1 MPLLLTLKTN
11 LKSLRY
17 GHDRPGG
24 GSSNQ
29 PYIQVNAKNS
39 FDLATEELGI
49 SGGTDY
55 LLRGG
60 SLTLE
65 RSLQDVSRL
74 GKWGLDGTP
83 PGILGLLFT
92 AKQNTLS
99 ETNVRTQAGGIL
111 NQGVYNPLGTLL
123 QVGTVAFGD
132 HLNKQGLDPTGLTPS
147 SLVTY
152 SDVVN
157 PKALGNA
164 FSIKAINNN
173 RLVQLAYRKIKNSYA
188 DESSIS
194 LVKNNITEGIDSP
207 SFISYRGGPGSVLS
221 IGSTNIRFSDQRTG
235 ESNPLSVDSP
245 TKFYGTYK
253 PNFEAGSYLKSFAVP
268 YGNNKSVSGVYSK
281 LTNFDINNLI
291 STDGGKLYQNN
302 VYTEGNTF
310 PEMNRLTAFTQGAA
324 TFTQDQLIDKEP
336 ISQGGQLTDFR
347 KEINVNRAYAE
358 KSGMLIKA
366 PNYQTKNID
375 QRLNYFDPGSK
386 VRNRSSYT
394 AGSGI
399 VDAINGLY
407 MYYSS
412 AVNNTGATNDLVKF
426 RFAVI
431 DPNEPK
437 NKTFVHFRAFFNG
450 GISDNMGATW
460 NSFKYQGRGEDFFQ
474 YGGFSRD
481 VSFGFIVMAQSKE
494 ELSIMYQKLNY
505 LQSTLTPN
513 YSAAGYMRGNI
524 HQLTIGGYFYE
535 TPGVITSLNY
545 TMPENSTWEIGINDE
560 GSFDP
565 TVKEL
570 THRIEVQ
577 VNFKPIHRFIPE
589 TIQPNE
595 LFSAGNIK
603 QRFISLANKSDA
615 GLYANGI
622 PNNRKLPSILPSV
635 PAPENGI
642 SLEAKPIGDLN
653 LQQPTTEGLI
663 QRQSIIPSLNTN
675 TTNTTNRRRRNN
687 Q

>member
-60 SLTLE
+60 SLTLK

>member
-60 SLTLE
+60 SLTLK

-157 PKALGNA
+157 PKVLGNA

-481 VSFGFIVMAQSKE
+481 VSFGFVVMAQSKE

>member
-29 PYIQVNAKNS
+29 PYIQVNTKNS

-60 SLTLE
+60 GLTPK

-92 AKQNTLS
+92 AKQNALS
-99 ETNVRTQAGGIL
+99 GTNVRTQAGGLL

-132 HLNKQGLDPTGLTPS
+132 HLNKQGLDPTGLTPL
-147 SLVTY
+147 SLITY

-157 PKALGNA
+157 PKILGNA
-164 FSIKAINNN
+164 FSIKNKNNN
-173 RLVQLAYRKIKNSYA
+173 RLVQLAHRKIKNSYA
-188 DESSIS
+188 DGFSVS
-194 LVKNNITEGIDSP
+194 LVKNNITDGMDSP
-207 SFISYRGGPGSVLS
+207 SFISYRGGPGSGPS
-221 IGSTNIRFSDQRTG
+221 IFNTDIRFSDQRTG

-253 PNFEAGSYLKSFAVP
+253 PNFEAGKYLKSFAVP
-268 YGNNKSVSGVYSK
+268 YDDNKSVSGVFSR

-310 PEMNRLTAFTQGAA
+310 PEMNRSTAFSNDVA
-324 TFTQDQLIDKEP
+324 TFTQEQLIFKEP

-347 KEINVNRAYAE
+347 KDVDVNRAYAE
-358 KSGMLIKA
+358 KSGMLAKA
-366 PNYQTKNID
+366 PNYQNTNID
-375 QRLNYFDPGSK
+375 SLKYINYSSPGDK
-386 VRNRSSYT
+386 VRNRSNYGN
-394 AGSGI
+394 GSGQI
-399 VDAINGLY
+399 VDAINALY
-407 MYYSS
+407 MYK
-412 AVNNTGATNDLVKF
+412 ATKADETAGKDLVKF

-431 DPNEPK
+431 DPDSPSE
-437 NKTFVHFRAFFNG
+437 KTFIHFRAYFNG
-450 GISDNMGATW
+450 SITDNMNSNW
-460 NSFKYQGRGEDFFQ
+460 NTFKYAGRGEDFFQ

-481 VSFGFIVMAQSKE
+481 ISLSFQVVAQSKG

-505 LQSTLTPN
+505 LQSTLAPN
-513 YSAAGYMRGNI
+513 FSDAGYMRGNI
-524 HQLTIGGYFYE
+524 HQLTVGGYFYE
-535 TPGVITSLNY
+535 QPGVLTSLSY
-545 TMPENSTWEIGINDE
+545 TMPDDSTWEIGIDTE
-560 GSFDP
+560 GGVDNS
-565 TVKEL
+565 VSEL
-570 THRIEVQ
+570 PHRINVSIG
-577 VNFKPIHRFIPE
+577 FKPIHNFLPQ
-589 TIQPNE
+589 TIGSPFDSSNPNGILGKE
-595 LFSAGNIK
+595 DIK
-603 QRFISLANKSDA
+603 QKFIALQNTSGSLYD
-615 GLYANGI
+615 L
-622 PNNRKLPSILPSV
+622 
-635 PAPENGI
+635 ENGI
-642 SLEAKPIGDLN
+642 SLEAKPIGNLN
-653 LQQPTTEGLI
+653 LQQPTTEGRI
-663 QRQSIIPSLNTN
+663 QRQSTITIPPS
-675 TTNTTNRRRRNN
+675 NRRRRNN
-687 Q
+687 R

>member
-1 MPLLLTLKTN
+1 MPLLNLTTN

-17 GHDRPGG
+17 GNDRPGG
-24 GSSNQ
+24 GDSGQ
-29 PYIQVNAKNS
+29 PFIQTSDQDS
-39 FDLATEELGI
+39 FDLATANLGI
-49 SGGTDY
+49 SGGKDY

-60 SLTLE
+60 ALTLE
-65 RSLQDVSRL
+65 RSSQDVSRL
-74 GKWGLDGTP
+74 SKWGLSGTP

-92 AKQNTLS
+92 TKQNVLS

-111 NQGVYNPLGTLL
+111 NQGIYNPLGTLL
-123 QVGTVAFGD
+123 QVGTVAFGN
-132 HLNKQGLDPTGLTPS
+132 HLNKQGLDPTDLTGA
-147 SLVTY
+147 SLRTY

-157 PKALGNA
+157 PQLGNA
-164 FSIKAINNN
+164 LSIKAKNNN
-173 RLVQLAYRKIKNSYA
+173 RLVQLAYQKIKNSYA
-188 DESSIS
+188 DDIGIS
-194 LVKNNITEGIDSP
+194 LVNNNITDSPDSP
-207 SFISYRGGPGSVLS
+207 SFIRYRGGPGSILS
-221 IGSTNIRFSDQRTG
+221 IGNTNIKFSDQRTG
-235 ESNPLSVDSP
+235 ENNPLSVDSP

-253 PNFEAGSYLKSFAVP
+253 PNFEAGEYLKTFAVP
-268 YGNNKSVSGVYSK
+268 YDNNKSVSGVYSR
-281 LTNFDINNLI
+281 LTNFDVNNLI
-291 STDGGKLYQNN
+291 STDGGKLYQSN
-302 VYTEGNTF
+302 VYTQGNTF
-310 PEMNRLTAFTQGAA
+310 PEMNKTTAFSNDVA
-324 TFTQDQLIDKEP
+324 TFTQEQLISKEP

-347 KEINVNRAYAE
+347 KEVTVNRAYAE
-358 KSGMLIKA
+358 KSGMLAKA

-386 VRNRSSYT
+386 VRNRSSYA

-407 MYYSS
+407 MYYNS

-431 DPNEPK
+431 DPNEPG
-437 NKTFVHFRAFFNG
+437 NKTFVHFRAFFKG
-450 GISDNMGATW
+450 GISDNMGAEW

-481 VSFGFIVMAQSKE
+481 VSFGFVVAAQSKE

-545 TMPENSTWEIGINDE
+545 TMPEDSTWEIGINDE
-560 GSFDP
+560 GGFDP
-565 TVKEL
+565 SVKEL

-577 VNFKPIHRFIPE
+577 VNFKPIHRFLPE
-589 TIQPNE
+589 TIQPDK
-595 LFSAGNIK
+595 LLSAGNIE
-603 QRFISLANKSDA
+603 QRFISLANKDDA

-622 PNNRKLPSILPSV
+622 PNNRTLPSNIRNEEYPTNL
-635 PAPENGI
+635 A
-642 SLEAKPIGDLN
+642 AKPLADIDVGEPN
-653 LQQPTTEGLI
+653 REIRRSSPI
-663 QRQSIIPSLNTN
+663 QS
-675 TTNTTNRRRRNN
+675 RR
-687 Q
+687 

>member
-1 MPLLLTLKTN
+1 MPLLINLKTN

-29 PYIQVNAKNS
+29 PYIQVDTKNS

-49 SGGTDY
+49 NGGTDY

-60 SLTLE
+60 SLTPQK
-65 RSLQDVSRL
+65 SLQDVSRL

-92 AKQNTLS
+92 AKQNVLS

-111 NQGVYNPLGTLL
+111 NQGVYNPLSTLA

-132 HLNKQGLDPTGLTPS
+132 HLNKQGIDPTGLTPL
-147 SLVTY
+147 SLITY
-152 SDVVN
+152 SDIVN
-157 PKALGNA
+157 PKLLGNA
-164 FSIKAINNN
+164 FSIKATNNN
-173 RLVQLAYRKIKNSYA
+173 RLVQLAHKKIKNSYA
-188 DESSIS
+188 DGVGVS
-194 LVKNNITEGIDSP
+194 LIKNNITDGESSP
-207 SFISYRGGPGSVLS
+207 SFISYRGGPGSVL
-221 IGSTNIRFSDQRTG
+221 GVGKTNIKFADQRTG
-235 ESNPLSVDSP
+235 ESNPLSITSP
-245 TKFYGTYK
+245 TQFYGTYK

-268 YGNNKSVSGVYSK
+268 YDDNKSVSGVYSR

-310 PEMNRLTAFTQGAA
+310 PEMNLPTAFTQGAA
-324 TFTQDQLIDKEP
+324 TFTQEQLIEKEP

-347 KEINVNRAYAE
+347 KEVTVNRAYAE
-358 KSGMLIKA
+358 KSGMLAKS
-366 PNYQTKNID
+366 PDYQTKNID

-386 VRNRSSYT
+386 VRDRSSYT
-394 AGSGI
+394 KGSGI

-407 MYYSS
+407 MYYNS

-431 DPNEPK
+431 DPNEPG

-450 GISDNMGATW
+450 TISDNMGATW

-481 VSFGFIVMAQSKE
+481 VSFGFVVMAQSKE

-505 LQSTLTPN
+505 LQSTLAPN
-513 YSAAGYMRGNI
+513 YSDAGYMRGNI

-535 TPGVITSLNY
+535 TPGVITALNY

-560 GSFDP
+560 GGFDP

-570 THRIEVQ
+570 AHRIEVQ

-603 QRFISLANKSDA
+603 QRFISLANKEDA
-615 GLYANGI
+615 GLYANKI
-622 PNNRKLPSILPSV
+622 PGDRKLPSNLPNV
-635 PAPENGI
+635 PE
-642 SLEAKPIGDLN
+642 SLTSEQTQALTQALN
-653 LQQPTTEGLI
+653 LLEQFNL
-663 QRQSIIPSLNTN
+663 
-675 TTNTTNRRRRNN
+675 
-687 Q
+687 

>member
-1 MPLLLTLKTN
+1 MPLLINLKTN

-29 PYIQVNAKNS
+29 PYIQVDTKNS

-49 SGGTDY
+49 NGGTDY

-60 SLTLE
+60 SLTPQK
-65 RSLQDVSRL
+65 SLQDVSRL

-111 NQGVYNPLGTLL
+111 NQGVYNPLSTLL

-132 HLNKQGLDPTGLTPS
+132 HLNKQGIDPTGLTPL
-147 SLVTY
+147 SLITY

-157 PKALGNA
+157 PKILGNA
-164 FSIKAINNN
+164 FSIKNKNNN
-173 RLVQLAYRKIKNSYA
+173 RLVQLAHRKIKNSYA
-188 DESSIS
+188 DGFSVS
-194 LVKNNITEGIDSP
+194 LVKNNITDGMDSP
-207 SFISYRGGPGSVLS
+207 SFISYRGGPGSVL
-221 IGSTNIRFSDQRTG
+221 GVGKTNIKFADQRTG
-235 ESNPLSVDSP
+235 ESNPLSITSP
-245 TKFYGTYK
+245 TQFYGTYK

-268 YGNNKSVSGVYSK
+268 YDNNKSVSGVYSR

-310 PEMNRLTAFTQGAA
+310 PEMNLPTAFTQGAA

-347 KEINVNRAYAE
+347 KEVTVNRAYAE
-358 KSGMLIKA
+358 KSGMLAKS
-366 PNYQTKNID
+366 PDYQTKNID

-386 VRNRSSYT
+386 VRDRSSYT

-407 MYYSS
+407 MYYNS
-412 AVNNTGATNDLVKF
+412 AVNDTGATNDLVKF

-431 DPNEPK
+431 DPNEPG

-450 GISDNMGATW
+450 GITDNMGATW

-481 VSFGFIVMAQSKE
+481 VSFGFVVMAQSKE

-505 LQSTLTPN
+505 LQSTLAPN

-545 TMPENSTWEIGINDE
+545 TIPENSTWEIGINDE
-560 GSFDP
+560 GGSDP

-570 THRIEVQ
+570 AHRIEVQ
-577 VNFKPIHRFIPE
+577 VNFKPIHRFLPS
-589 TIQPNE
+589 TIQPDE

-603 QRFISLANKSDA
+603 QRFISLANKNDD
-615 GLYANGI
+615 GLYANEI
-622 PNNRKLPSILPSV
+622 PGARRLPSNFHNEETV
-635 PAPENGI
+635 NVA
-642 SLEAKPIGDLN
+642 AKPIGNLN
-653 LQQPTTEGLI
+653 LPQPTTEGRI
-663 QRQSIIPSLNTN
+663 QRQSTITIPPSNR
-675 TTNTTNRRRRNN
+675 RRRRNN

>member
-60 SLTLE
+60 SLTLK

-157 PKALGNA
+157 PKVLGNA

-437 NKTFVHFRAFFNG
+437 NKTFIHFRAFFNG
-450 GISDNMGATW
+450 GITDNMGATW

>member
-1 MPLLLTLKTN
+1 MPLLINLKTN

-29 PYIQVNAKNS
+29 PYIQVDTKNS

-49 SGGTDY
+49 NGGTDY

-60 SLTLE
+60 SLTPQK
-65 RSLQDVSRL
+65 SLQDVSRL

-92 AKQNTLS
+92 AKQNVLS

-111 NQGVYNPLGTLL
+111 NQGVYNPLSTLA

-132 HLNKQGLDPTGLTPS
+132 HLNKQGIDPTGLTPL
-147 SLVTY
+147 SLITY
-152 SDVVN
+152 SDIVN
-157 PKALGNA
+157 PKLLGNA
-164 FSIKAINNN
+164 FSIKATNNN
-173 RLVQLAYRKIKNSYA
+173 RLVQLAHKKIKNSYA
-188 DESSIS
+188 DGVGVS
-194 LVKNNITEGIDSP
+194 LIKNNITDGESSP
-207 SFISYRGGPGSVLS
+207 SFISYRGGPGSVL
-221 IGSTNIRFSDQRTG
+221 GVGKTNIKFADQRTG
-235 ESNPLSVDSP
+235 ESNPLSITSP
-245 TKFYGTYK
+245 TQFYGTYK

-268 YGNNKSVSGVYSK
+268 YDDNKSVSGVYSR

-310 PEMNRLTAFTQGAA
+310 PEMNLPTAFTQGAA
-324 TFTQDQLIDKEP
+324 TFTQEQLIEKEP

-347 KEINVNRAYAE
+347 KEVTVNRAYAE
-358 KSGMLIKA
+358 KSGMLAKS
-366 PNYQTKNID
+366 PDYQTKNID

-386 VRNRSSYT
+386 VRDRSSYT
-394 AGSGI
+394 KGSGI

-407 MYYSS
+407 MYYNS
-412 AVNNTGATNDLVKF
+412 AVNDTGATNDLVKF

-431 DPNEPK
+431 DPNEPG

-450 GISDNMGATW
+450 TISDNMGATW

-481 VSFGFIVMAQSKE
+481 VSFGFVVMAQSKE

-505 LQSTLTPN
+505 LQSTLAPN
-513 YSAAGYMRGNI
+513 YSDAGYMRGNI

-535 TPGVITSLNY
+535 TPGVITALNY

-560 GSFDP
+560 GGFDP

-570 THRIEVQ
+570 AHRIEVQ

-603 QRFISLANKSDA
+603 QRFISLANKDDA

-622 PNNRKLPSILPSV
+622 PGARKLPSNLPNV
-635 PAPENGI
+635 PE
-642 SLEAKPIGDLN
+642 SLTSEQTQALTQALN
-653 LQQPTTEGLI
+653 LLEQFNL
-663 QRQSIIPSLNTN
+663 
-675 TTNTTNRRRRNN
+675 
-687 Q
+687 

>member
-29 PYIQVNAKNS
+29 PYIQVNTKNS

-60 SLTLE
+60 GLTPK

-132 HLNKQGLDPTGLTPS
+132 HLNKQGLDPTGLTPL
-147 SLVTY
+147 SLITY

-157 PKALGNA
+157 PKILGNA
-164 FSIKAINNN
+164 FSIKNKNNN
-173 RLVQLAYRKIKNSYA
+173 RLVQLAHRKIKNSYA
-188 DESSIS
+188 DGFSVS
-194 LVKNNITEGIDSP
+194 LVKNNITDGMDSP

-221 IGSTNIRFSDQRTG
+221 IGNTNIKFSDQRTG

-245 TKFYGTYK
+245 TQFYGTYK
-253 PNFEAGSYLKSFAVP
+253 PNFEAGKYLKSFAVP
-268 YGNNKSVSGVYSK
+268 YDDNKSVSGVYSR

-310 PEMNRLTAFTQGAA
+310 PEMNLPTAFTQGAA

-347 KEINVNRAYAE
+347 KEVDVNRAYAE
-358 KSGMLIKA
+358 KSGMLAKA

-407 MYYSS
+407 MYYNS

-431 DPNEPK
+431 DPNEPG

-450 GISDNMGATW
+450 GITDSMGATW

-481 VSFGFIVMAQSKE
+481 VSFGFVVAAQSKE

-505 LQSTLTPN
+505 LQSTLAPN

-560 GSFDP
+560 GGFDP

-603 QRFISLANKSDA
+603 QRFISLANKDDA

-622 PNNRKLPSILPSV
+622 PNARKLPSIYLHSR
-635 PAPENGI
+635 
-642 SLEAKPIGDLN
+642 
-653 LQQPTTEGLI
+653 LQKMELV
-663 QRQSIIPSLNTN
+663 
-675 TTNTTNRRRRNN
+675 
-687 Q
+687 

>member
-29 PYIQVNAKNS
+29 PYIQVNTKNS

-60 SLTLE
+60 SLTLK

>member
-29 PYIQVNAKNS
+29 PYIQVNTKNS

-60 SLTLE
+60 GLTPK

-92 AKQNTLS
+92 AKQNVLS

-111 NQGVYNPLGTLL
+111 NQGIYNPLGTLL

-132 HLNKQGLDPTGLTPS
+132 HLNKQGLDPTGLTPA
-147 SLVTY
+147 SLITY

-157 PKALGNA
+157 PKILGNA
-164 FSIKAINNN
+164 FSIKNKNNN
-173 RLVQLAYRKIKNSYA
+173 RLVQLAHRKIKNSYA
-188 DESSIS
+188 DGFSVS
-194 LVKNNITEGIDSP
+194 LVENNITDNMDSP
-207 SFISYRGGPGSVLS
+207 SFISYRGGPGSGPS
-221 IGSTNIRFSDQRTG
+221 IFNTDIRFSDQRTG

-253 PNFEAGSYLKSFAVP
+253 PNFEAGKYLKSFAVP
-268 YGNNKSVSGVYSK
+268 YDDNKSVSGVFSR

-310 PEMNRLTAFTQGAA
+310 PEMNRSTAFSNDVA
-324 TFTQDQLIDKEP
+324 TFTQEQLIFKEP

-347 KEINVNRAYAE
+347 KDVDVNRAYAE
-358 KSGMLIKA
+358 KSGMLAKA
-366 PNYQTKNID
+366 PNYQNTNID
-375 QRLNYFDPGSK
+375 SLKYINYSSPGDK
-386 VRNRSSYT
+386 VRNRSNYGN
-394 AGSGI
+394 GSGQI
-399 VDAINGLY
+399 VDAINALY
-407 MYYSS
+407 MYK
-412 AVNNTGATNDLVKF
+412 ATKADETAGKDLVKF

-431 DPNEPK
+431 DPDSPSE
-437 NKTFVHFRAFFNG
+437 KTFIHFRAYFNG
-450 GISDNMGATW
+450 SITDNMNSNW
-460 NSFKYQGRGEDFFQ
+460 NTFKYAGRGEDFFQ

-481 VSFGFIVMAQSKE
+481 ISLSFQVVAQSKG

-505 LQSTLTPN
+505 LQSTLAPN
-513 YSAAGYMRGNI
+513 FSDAGYMRGNI
-524 HQLTIGGYFYE
+524 HQLTVGGYFYE
-535 TPGVITSLNY
+535 QPGVLTSLSY
-545 TMPENSTWEIGINDE
+545 TMPDDSTWEIGIDTE
-560 GSFDP
+560 GGVDNS
-565 TVKEL
+565 VSEL
-570 THRIEVQ
+570 PHRINVSIG
-577 VNFKPIHRFIPE
+577 FKPIHNFLPQ
-589 TIQPNE
+589 TIGSPFDSSNPNGILGKE
-595 LFSAGNIK
+595 DIK
-603 QRFISLANKSDA
+603 QKFIALQNTSGSLYD
-615 GLYANGI
+615 L
-622 PNNRKLPSILPSV
+622 
-635 PAPENGI
+635 ENGI
-642 SLEAKPIGDLN
+642 SLEAKPIGNLN
-653 LQQPTTEGLI
+653 LQQPTTEGRI
-663 QRQSIIPSLNTN
+663 QRQSTITIPPS
-675 TTNTTNRRRRNN
+675 NRRRRNN
-687 Q
+687 R

>member
-29 PYIQVNAKNS
+29 PYIQVNTKNS

-49 SGGTDY
+49 SGGVDY

-60 SLTLE
+60 GLTLK

-92 AKQNTLS
+92 AKQNALS
-99 ETNVRTQAGGIL
+99 GTNVRTQAGGLL

-132 HLNKQGLDPTGLTPS
+132 HLNKQGLDPTGLTPL
-147 SLVTY
+147 SLITY

-157 PKALGNA
+157 PKILGNA
-164 FSIKAINNN
+164 FSIKNKNNN
-173 RLVQLAYRKIKNSYA
+173 RLVQLAHRKIKNSYA
-188 DESSIS
+188 DGFSVS
-194 LVKNNITEGIDSP
+194 LVKNNITDGMDSP

-221 IGSTNIRFSDQRTG
+221 IGNTNIKFSDQRTG

-245 TKFYGTYK
+245 TQFYGTYK
-253 PNFEAGSYLKSFAVP
+253 PNFEAGKYLKSFAVP
-268 YGNNKSVSGVYSK
+268 YDDNKSVSGVYSR

-310 PEMNRLTAFTQGAA
+310 PEMNRSTAFSNDVA
-324 TFTQDQLIDKEP
+324 TFTQEQLIFKEP

-347 KEINVNRAYAE
+347 KEVDVNRVYAE
-358 KSGMLIKA
+358 KSGMLAKA
-366 PNYQTKNID
+366 PNYQDKNID
-375 QRLNYFDPGSK
+375 KRLNYNDPGSK

-407 MYYSS
+407 MYYNS
-412 AVNNTGATNDLVKF
+412 AVNESGATNDLVKF

-431 DPNEPK
+431 DPNEPG

-450 GISDNMGATW
+450 GITDSMGATW

-481 VSFGFIVMAQSKE
+481 VSFGFVVAAQSKE

-505 LQSTLTPN
+505 LQSTLAPN

-560 GSFDP
+560 GGSDP

-570 THRIEVQ
+570 AHRIEVQ
-577 VNFKPIHRFIPE
+577 VNFKPIHRFLPS
-589 TIQPNE
+589 TIQPDE

-603 QRFISLANKSDA
+603 QRFISLANKNDD

-622 PNNRKLPSILPSV
+622 PGARTLPSDLSSF
-635 PAPENGI
+635 PALENGI
-642 SLEAKPIGDLN
+642 SLEAKPIGNLN
-653 LQQPTTEGLI
+653 LQQPTTEGRI
-663 QRQSIIPSLNTN
+663 QRQSTITIPPS
-675 TTNTTNRRRRNN
+675 NRRRRNN
-687 Q
+687 R

>member
-29 PYIQVNAKNS
+29 PYIQVNTKNS

-60 SLTLE
+60 GLTPK

-92 AKQNTLS
+92 AKQNVLS
-99 ETNVRTQAGGIL
+99 ETNVRTQAGGLL

-132 HLNKQGLDPTGLTPS
+132 HLNKQGLDPTGLTPA
-147 SLVTY
+147 SLITY

-157 PKALGNA
+157 PKILGNA
-164 FSIKAINNN
+164 FSIKNKNNN
-173 RLVQLAYRKIKNSYA
+173 RLVQLAHRKIKNSYA
-188 DESSIS
+188 DGFSVS
-194 LVKNNITEGIDSP
+194 LVKNNITDNINSP

-221 IGSTNIRFSDQRTG
+221 IFNTDIRFSDQRTG

-253 PNFEAGSYLKSFAVP
+253 PNFEAGKYLKSFAVP
-268 YGNNKSVSGVYSK
+268 YDDNKSVSGVFSR

-310 PEMNRLTAFTQGAA
+310 PEMNRSTAFSNDVA
-324 TFTQDQLIDKEP
+324 TFTQEQLIFKEP

-347 KEINVNRAYAE
+347 KDVDVNRAYAE
-358 KSGMLIKA
+358 KSGMLAKA
-366 PNYQTKNID
+366 PNYQNTNID
-375 QRLNYFDPGSK
+375 SLKYINYSSPGDK
-386 VRNRSSYT
+386 VRNRSNYGN
-394 AGSGI
+394 GSGQI
-399 VDAINGLY
+399 VDAINALY
-407 MYYSS
+407 MYK
-412 AVNNTGATNDLVKF
+412 ATKADETAGKDLVKF

-431 DPNEPK
+431 DPDSPSE
-437 NKTFVHFRAFFNG
+437 KTFIHFRAYFNG
-450 GISDNMGATW
+450 SITDNMNSNW
-460 NSFKYQGRGEDFFQ
+460 NTFKYAGRGEDFFQ

-481 VSFGFIVMAQSKE
+481 ISLSFQVVAQSKG

-505 LQSTLTPN
+505 LQSTLAPN
-513 YSAAGYMRGNI
+513 FSDAGYMRGNI
-524 HQLTIGGYFYE
+524 HQLTVGGYFYE
-535 TPGVITSLNY
+535 QPGVLTSLSY
-545 TMPENSTWEIGINDE
+545 TMPDDSTWEIGIDTE
-560 GSFDP
+560 GGVDNS
-565 TVKEL
+565 VSEL
-570 THRIEVQ
+570 PHRINVSIG
-577 VNFKPIHRFIPE
+577 FKPIHNFLPQ
-589 TIQPNE
+589 TIGSPFDSSNPNGILGKE
-595 LFSAGNIK
+595 DIK
-603 QRFISLANKSDA
+603 QKFIALQNTSGSLYD
-615 GLYANGI
+615 L
-622 PNNRKLPSILPSV
+622 
-635 PAPENGI
+635 ENGI
-642 SLEAKPIGDLN
+642 SLEAKPIGNLN
-653 LQQPTTEGLI
+653 LQQPTTEGRI
-663 QRQSIIPSLNTN
+663 QRQSTIRGPVVEGAA
-675 TTNTTNRRRRNN
+675 
-687 Q
+687 